1 MEYLKFIY
9 LDESGNLGF
18 SEKSGT
24 YFVVAS
30 LCVNE
35 EKIVNK
41 CIKNART
48 GLTKKYKKNELK
60 FSNSSDINRRRVLQC
75 ISKRDVS
82 LPGLV
87 LNKK

>member
-1 MEYLKFIY
+1 MECLKFIY

-24 YFVVAS
+24 YFVVAG

-41 CIKNART
+41 WIKNART

-60 FSNSSDINRRRVLQC
+60 FSNLSDVNRRRVLQC
-75 ISKRDVS
+75 ISKYIV
-82 LPGLV
+82 
-87 LNKK
+87 